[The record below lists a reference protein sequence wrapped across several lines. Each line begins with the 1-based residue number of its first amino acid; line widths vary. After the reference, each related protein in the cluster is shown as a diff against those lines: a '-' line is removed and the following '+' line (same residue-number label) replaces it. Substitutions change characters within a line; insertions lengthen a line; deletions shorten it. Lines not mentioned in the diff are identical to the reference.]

1 MIAAAAYPRFL
12 AGEFAEAGI
21 VCRRRVAAAIVDQ
34 DRTCVCNWNGK
45 L

>member
-21 VCRRRVAAAIVDQ
+21 SAEA
-34 DRTCVCNWNGK
+34 GLK
-45 L
+45 LR